1 MDLTE
6 YINELFAD
14 SLYQEF
20 NRDRFGLKSCKKK
33 LDSELAYDM
42 KTLYERAKERE
53 ECGIVDT
60 DCCCS
65 LKKLEEQ
72 INTL

>member
-1 MDLTE
+1 MDIQE
-6 YINELFAD
+6 HINKLFAD
-14 SLYQEF
+14 SLFQEF
-20 NRDRFGLKSCKKK
+20 NRDRYGLKSCKKK
-33 LDSELAYDM
+33 LESEAAYDY
-42 KTLYERAKERE
+42 KILHERAKERE
-53 ECGIVDT
+53 KCGIVDS

>member
-1 MDLTE
+1 MDAQT

-20 NRDRFGLKSCKKK
+20 NKERYGLKGCKKR
-33 LDSELAYDM
+33 LDPDYAYEM
-42 KTLYERAKERE
+42 KALYERSLERKN
-53 ECGIVDT
+53 CNLHF

-65 LKKLEEQ
+65 FESIEEQ

>member
-1 MDLTE
+1 MNAQT

-20 NRDRFGLKSCKKK
+20 NKDRYGLNGCKKR
-33 LDSELAYDM
+33 LDPNYAHEM
-42 KTLYERAKERE
+42 KAIYERALERKN
-53 ECGIVDT
+53 CNLVF

-65 LKKLEEQ
+65 FEKIEEQ

>member
-14 SLYQEF
+14 SLFQEF
-20 NRDRFGLKSCKKK
+20 NKDRFGLKSCKKK
-33 LDSELAYDM
+33 LESTYAYDM
-42 KTLYERAKERE
+42 KMLYQRTKERQD
-53 ECGIVDT
+53 CGEILNDS
-60 DCCCS
+60 CCS
-65 LKKLEEQ
+65 LKAIEER

>member
-1 MDLTE
+1 MDVTE

-20 NRDRFGLKSCKKK
+20 NRDRFGLKSCKKR
-33 LDSELAYDM
+33 LDSDLAYDM
-42 KTLYERAKERE
+42 KIIYERAKERT
-53 ECGIVDT
+53 ECGIIISDS
-60 DCCCS
+60 CCS
-65 LKKLEEQ
+65 LEAIEEQ